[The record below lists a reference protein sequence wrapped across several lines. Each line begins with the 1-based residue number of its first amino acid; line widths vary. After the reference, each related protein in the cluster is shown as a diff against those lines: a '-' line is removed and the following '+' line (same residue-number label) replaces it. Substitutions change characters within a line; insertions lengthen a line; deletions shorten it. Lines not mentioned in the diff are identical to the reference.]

1 MLDRKT
7 YASGSRRWMARRELA
22 VYFFPNI
29 TPMAAV
35 NRLRRD
41 LVRAGYQ
48 KRQRVFTPQVMRV
61 FRRYFS

>member
-22 VYFFPNI
+22 VYFFPNL

-35 NRLRRD
+35 NRLRRWILSDPRLLRD
-41 LVRAGYQ
+41 LVRAGY
-48 KRQRVFTPQVMRV
+48 
-61 FRRYFS
+61 

>member
-7 YASGSRRWMARRELA
+7 YASGRRRWMARRELA

-29 TPMAAV
+29 TPMAPV
-35 NRLRRD
+35 HRLRRD
-41 LVRAGYQ
+41 LVRAGDQ
-48 KRQRVFTPQVMRV
+48 QRQRVFAPQVMRV